1 MRDIDLF
8 QQALGLPAPW
18 CVERSVFDPVK
29 RRLDLYLDF
38 ARGATFCCPECGR
51 GGCKAYDTT
60 DRTWRHLNFF
70 QHEAHL
76 HARTPRVECERC
88 GVKAVE
94 VPWARAGSGFT
105 LLFEAIVLML
115 VKEMPVA
122 AAARLLGENDTRLWR
137 IIHHYVEEA
146 RARVDVRAVRRIGVD
161 ETASKRGH
169 HYISLFVD
177 METPRLLFGTEGR
190 DAATVAAFRADFERR
205 GGEGEQI
212 EEFCLDM
219 SPAFLRG
226 IEDSFPAAGVTFDK
240 FHVMK
245 LLNEAVDQVRRQEQ
259 RQRPELKGS
268 RYVWVKNPENLTQKQ
283 LALLDGLEVPRLNL
297 KTARAYQM
305 RLTFQEFWMLHD
317 DFAEAFLKRWY
328 FWATHSRLEPMIRV
342 ARTIRTHWAGV
353 LNWFRTRITNG
364 VLEGI
369 NSLLQAARAKA
380 RGYRSTRNLIA
391 MAYLIA
397 GKLDLKPL
405 PT

>member
-1 MRDIDLF
+1 M
-8 QQALGLPAPW
+8 
-18 CVERSVFDPVK
+18 
-29 RRLDLYLDF
+29 
-38 ARGATFCCPECGR
+38 
-51 GGCKAYDTT
+51 
-60 DRTWRHLNFF
+60 
-70 QHEAHL
+70 
-76 HARTPRVECERC
+76 
-88 GVKAVE
+88 
-94 VPWARAGSGFT
+94 
-105 LLFEAIVLML
+105 
-115 VKEMPVA
+115 
-122 AAARLLGENDTRLWR
+122 
-137 IIHHYVEEA
+137 EEA

-268 RYVWVKNPENLTQKQ
+268 RYVWMKNPENLTQKQ

-297 KTARAYQM
+297 KTARAYRM

-317 DFAEAFLKRWY
+317 DFAEAFLKPWY

-380 RGYRSTRNLIA
+380 RGYRSTRNFIA

-405 PT
+405 PI